1 MFSKRNYIKLRN
13 RIQRL
18 DKALLLIV
26 YLLAFISTSFVYS
39 ATRSMYYVKSNLL
52 WIFVGTSILVI
63 SLFIDYRFSKKI
75 MRFIYIF
82 SILLLLYTRFFGVIK
97 LGARRWIN
105 IGITQIQ
112 PSEFVKIFLIMIY
125 SLWFVKKFPNGINSF
140 KAIVLAFIP
149 GLPILGLLLLQ
160 PDLGSTLILCFSF
173 LCMLYLSN
181 ANVKPIIIIFAIVG
195 IMSIPTYMFV
205 LKDYQKTRIEVF
217 LNPEKDLKNK
227 GWHVAQSKISIGS
240 GGLSGKGYL
249 DGSQSRLKF
258 LPEPQTDFIFSVI
271 GEEVGFLGSALV
283 LSLYFFLIY
292 AIINIS
298 KKIIDDYG
306 RIILYGISGIFLAHV
321 IINIG
326 MTLGIVPVTGKPLLL
341 MSYGGSSF
349 ISSFLMIA
357 LIQNIKIY
365 NGDDD
370 DDK

>member
-1 MFSKRNYIKLRN
+1 MFSKRSYAKLRN
-13 RIQRL
+13 RVHRL
-18 DKALLLIV
+18 DKSLLLVV
-26 YLLAFISTSFVYS
+26 YLLVFVSTAFVYS

-52 WIFVGTSILVI
+52 WTFVGTLILIVAI
-63 SLFIDYRFSKKI
+63 FIDYRFTKKI
-75 MRFIYIF
+75 IKPIYVF
-82 SILLLLYTRFFGVIK
+82 SGLLLLYTRFFGVVK

-125 SLWFVKKFPNGINSF
+125 SFWFVKKFPNGINSF
-140 KAIVLAFIP
+140 KHIILAFIP
-149 GLPILGLLLLQ
+149 GIPILGLLLLQ
-160 PDLGSTLILCFSF
+160 PDLGTTLILCFSF

-181 ANVKPIIIIFAIVG
+181 ANVKPIVIIFLILG
-195 IMSIPTYMFV
+195 IMSVPTYMFV

-249 DGSQSRLKF
+249 EGSQSRLKF

-271 GEEVGFLGSALV
+271 GEEIGFLGSTFV
-283 LSLYFFLIY
+283 LSLYFLLIY
-292 AIINIS
+292 IIINIS

-321 IINIG
+321 IINVG

-349 ISSFLMIA
+349 ISSFLMIS

-370 DDK
+370 DK